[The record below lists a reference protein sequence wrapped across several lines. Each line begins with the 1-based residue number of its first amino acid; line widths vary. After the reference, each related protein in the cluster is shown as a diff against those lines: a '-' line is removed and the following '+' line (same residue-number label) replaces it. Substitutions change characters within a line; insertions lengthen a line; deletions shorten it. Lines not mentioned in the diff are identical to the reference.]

1 MRTSFRIFGTAAAV
15 LPMLLATVAA
25 AQETPAPAPTAQ
37 AMEIQRLTALAALTE
52 VQNKLLDTQ
61 NARFKAQVDALG
73 LHKTEGKT
81 TLAADAGK
89 METWMLAAGTLGAAA
104 AEINQ
109 KNTAGPIVLL
119 DSDDTLDL
127 GRGSVL
133 RHQIEAMLVAFEAA
147 ATPTCARTQSNG
159 GAALVAPVAVIGA
172 VLSLLRTDT
181 EISAISVDG
190 AEGALINAIAG
201 TAKDKYV
208 IPAAI
213 IRVRDDGP
221 TATKLTNLI
230 TTRET
235 IPACK
240 AAISAAASTTEQKT
254 AAAEQIAKID
264 GVSARIDTY
273 LAAVGTRSE
282 GKTSDLDIALLGDTI
297 IARHPNA
304 RVMRVRLEKAG
315 GTLLKRSNLFTMLGA
330 PAVGITGGAV
340 ISWQVTDPETGM
352 VDGGGVLVCRT
363 KLTNLRDIHKG
374 RVNASACGVEVHDPA
389 QGEPIQ

>member
-133 RHQIEAMLVAFEAA
+133 RHQIEAMLVAFESGR
-147 ATPTCARTQSNG
+147 CADLRAHAKQRWRRSRGTG
-159 GAALVAPVAVIGA
+159 GGNRRRPVAASHRHGDQRHFGGWGGG
-172 VLSLLRTDT
+172 RTDQCDRWHRQGQ
-181 EISAISVDG
+181 ICHPGGDHSGPGRRPHRHQADQPDH
-190 AEGALINAIAG
+190 NAG
-201 TAKDKYV
+201 
-208 IPAAI
+208 
-213 IRVRDDGP
+213 DDPG
-221 TATKLTNLI
+221 L
-230 TTRET
+230 
-235 IPACK
+235 
-240 AAISAAASTTEQKT
+240 
-254 AAAEQIAKID
+254 
-264 GVSARIDTY
+264 
-273 LAAVGTRSE
+273 
-282 GKTSDLDIALLGDTI
+282 
-297 IARHPNA
+297 
-304 RVMRVRLEKAG
+304 
-315 GTLLKRSNLFTMLGA
+315 
-330 PAVGITGGAV
+330 
-340 ISWQVTDPETGM
+340 
-352 VDGGGVLVCRT
+352 
-363 KLTNLRDIHKG
+363 
-374 RVNASACGVEVHDPA
+374 
-389 QGEPIQ
+389 